1 MDILG
6 IKFVGINADNGQKL
20 LLTLMLL
27 IAVSFF
33 KRLTLWVFDHFY
45 GKIES
50 SRVRFWSKQ
59 GVNLFTAFIAVLIIL
74 SIWFDDPRRLTTG
87 LGLVTAGLAF
97 ALQKVVTAFAGY
109 IIIMRGNTFSVG
121 ERITM
126 GGIRGD
132 VISLGFIQ
140 TTIME
145 MGQPPS
151 VKNAAPEIWVNGRQ
165 FTGRIV
171 TVTNDKIFENPV
183 YNYTRDFS
191 FIWEEMSVSIRYGD
205 PFDIAESI
213 LLQAVKNHTDKFVD
227 VSDEQ
232 RKVLAARYGVVT
244 DDIVPRVF
252 LRMTDNWLE
261 LSVRFIV
268 PEHGVRVIKDAIT
281 RELLAEF
288 ARKNIELASTTL
300 ELVSVPPLK
309 VDLSGFSHTAK
320 DT

>member
-1 MDILG
+1 MEMLG
-6 IKFVGINADNGQKL
+6 IKFVGMNPDNGHKL
-20 LLTLMLL
+20 LLTLVFILVITFL
-27 IAVSFF
+27 
-33 KRLTLWVFDHFY
+33 KRIILWALDYLY
-45 GKIES
+45 GRIEN
-50 SRVRFWSKQ
+50 SRIRFWSKQ
-59 GVNLFTAFIAVLIIL
+59 GVNLFGAFVVVVVIL

-87 LGLVTAGLAF
+87 LGLMSAGLAF

-151 VKNAAPEIWVNGRQ
+151 VQNAAPEIWVNGRQ

-191 FIWEEMSVSIRYGD
+191 FIWEEMSVFIRYGE
-205 PFDIAESI
+205 PHHRAEQI
-213 LLQAVKNHTDKFVD
+213 LLQAVKNHTDKFNKL
-227 VSDEQ
+227 SDEQ
-232 RKVLAARYGVVT
+232 RRVLAARYGVVT

-268 PEHGVRVIKDAIT
+268 PEHGVRIIKDAIT

-288 ARKNIELASTTL
+288 ARENIAMASTTF
-300 ELVSVPPLK
+300 ELVSSTPLK
-309 VDLSGFSHTAK
+309 VDVS
-320 DT
+320 